1 MHFTIPLC
9 DLQEFSMEYKD
20 PMFELLSSLEQIVFK
35 DETRKI
41 TLTQKPNLF
50 TEFEQL
56 RRGTGLKTDEFAR
69 ALGVTVAMVQ
79 EWESKREKPTPAE
92 LKLMRLIQANPRLSK
107 QLMEQFLP
115 LSVLTVLRKGRF
127 PRPITGLEK

>member
-9 DLQEFSMEYKD
+9 DLQEFSMEYTD

-41 TLTQKPNLF
+41 TLTQKPNPF

-107 QLMEQFLP
+107 QLIE
-115 LSVLTVLRKGRF
+115 
-127 PRPITGLEK
+127 